1 MLLRLIV
8 EVVRFSVDELVM
20 SVHVGDLLRVLI
32 LEALVLT
39 VVHSGMGH
47 CLIVLIAHCDLVE
60 LVEKIVVVGHKI
72 VIGMCVNGLILDL

>member
-32 LEALVLT
+32 LEALVY
-39 VVHSGMGH
+39 SGMGH

-72 VIGMCVNGLILDL
+72 VIGM